1 MGKKYVVHLL
11 VLIFRRKNRKI
22 CFEDRKGVGNGNV
35 STRQDCWNFSSDES
49 RKGLEGGTDLYSFC
63 HSCMNYSWASSEVIL
78 KSYSEMREQTAWSA
92 EF

>member
-1 MGKKYVVHLL
+1 MCDSSQRELQNEE
-11 VLIFRRKNRKI
+11 RRELGLEPWK
-22 CFEDRKGVGNGNV
+22 VQ
-35 STRQDCWNFSSDES
+35 SRQS